1 MYCRPFF
8 LRNKITLLIDNEI
21 KNAKA
26 GKNAYINLKLN
37 NITDSE
43 IINHLYKASKAGVSI
58 RLIIRGMISLVP
70 GIKDLSENIRAIGI
84 VDRFLEH
91 TRFMIFCN
99 GGNEE
104 CFISS
109 ADLMTRN
116 IEHRIEVTCPVFD
129 KNIRNEMKEIFEIQ
143 WSDNVKARIL
153 DSTLS
158 NAFVKPGKIQ
168 IQSQIEVYNYI
179 RKVNEKAAEK

>member
-1 MYCRPFF
+1 
-8 LRNKITLLIDNEI
+8 
-21 KNAKA
+21 
-26 GKNAYINLKLN
+26 
-37 NITDSE
+37 
-43 IINHLYKASKAGVSI
+43 
-58 RLIIRGMISLVP
+58 
-70 GIKDLSENIRAIGI
+70 
-84 VDRFLEH
+84 
-91 TRFMIFCN
+91 MIFCN

-153 DSTLS
+153 DSSLS
-158 NAFVKPGKIQ
+158 NTFVKPGKIQ
-168 IQSQIEVYNYI
+168 IQSQIEVFNYI
-179 RKVNEKAAEK
+179 KKVNEKAAEK